1 MQRMCEEAESTL
13 VQTKTIKTMMIEKN
27 NEQQK
32 MNLDEEVKAE
42 DVVIDND
49 HDYDD
54 DHEEEEDQDV
64 EN

>member
-1 MQRMCEEAESTL
+1 
-13 VQTKTIKTMMIEKN
+13 
-27 NEQQK
+27 

-64 EN
+64 ENWNYNNLLSKV